1 MVSKTDLRIRFKQ
14 ERKTIDLELVSDFL
28 TNELKKKDYYKN
40 SKNIL
45 IFYPLKYE
53 INVLKLLD
61 DNKNFYLPKVCND
74 KMLVCPYHKSDSLA
88 LSNLKI
94 KEPCTEPINPV
105 ELDLVVVPALA
116 VDKFN
121 YRLGYGGG
129 FYDRFL
135 EEYKNL
141 KSVCLIHSKFVV
153 ERLPI
158 ESFDRKVDF
167 IITM

>member
-28 TNELKKKDYYKN
+28 TNELRKKDYYKN

-74 KMLVCPYHKSDSLA
+74 KMLVCPYYKSDRLT

-94 KEPCTEPINPV
+94 KEPCTDPINPV
-105 ELDLVVVPALA
+105 ELDLVVVPALS

-141 KSVCLIHSKFVV
+141 KSVCLIHRKFVV

>member
-28 TNELKKKDYYKN
+28 ANELRKKDYYKN

-74 KMLVCPYHKSDSLA
+74 KMLVCPYHKSDRLT

-94 KEPCTEPINPV
+94 KEPCTDPINPV